1 MVGILSFKTIAFNF
15 RESIHRRQASMLEEL
30 KVRDLIGARNK
41 VFFVGAKDTANV
53 AALKL
58 RNFKVRTTGV
68 MNDGKVVG
76 VVGHSDFSTKVVA
89 LGKKPTEVKVSEIMS
104 TTLHTVSL
112 DTSILT
118 CMDLMNDHGISHLFI
133 LDDDGQYYGMVAW
146 SDLQRKLVSELK
158 YQLKMAQ
165 EYAFGPL

>member
-1 MVGILSFKTIAFNF
+1 
-15 RESIHRRQASMLEEL
+15 MLEEL
-30 KVRDLIGARNK
+30 KVRDLIGTRDK
-41 VFFVGAKDTANV
+41 VFFVGANDTANV

-112 DTSILT
+112 DTSILA
-118 CMDLMNDHGISHLFI
+118 CMDLMNDHSISHLFI